1 MADCTAPTL
10 SVPTLGC
17 FDNPQTWAGDL
28 VQEMQ
33 DAIDHLVGCIVDFE
47 YPQCDIC
54 VMKSDLVDC
63 PLAANMM
70 DFATITWGEDGGQG
84 VMPLPP
90 NLGDLDFR
98 YGTGQTECT
107 GEGYPTD
114 TIVITFDTPFDTECL
129 FADVVYGEATDCCE
143 GSSGGI
149 NVIHMYSALV
159 RNITAA
165 GFTFWPCDDSFGIS
179 CKVSYRYFALGR

>member
-17 FDNPQTWAGDL
+17 FDNPQTWAADL

-90 NLGDLDFR
+90 SLANYEFR
-98 YGTGQTECT
+98 YGSGTVSPEYNQAWRS
-107 GEGYPTD
+107 
-114 TIVITFDTPFDTECL
+114 VAITFATPFPSTCHVVTPVVTGMPGGPSGV
-129 FADVVYGEATDCCE
+129 DVNGIL
-143 GSSGGI
+143 SGI
-149 NVIHMYSALV
+149 VV
-159 RNITAA
+159 RDKTAA
-165 GFTFWPCDDSFGIS
+165 GCTVWIYRYDSNMIDSVVNFD
-179 CKVSYRYFALGR
+179 YFALGE